1 MYRTI
6 VCTSVTII
14 VSFKR
19 KVVFFMPTTEN
30 DIVAERQIWIFN
42 IKYLIFK
49 AFVGEILRDFK
60 EVQTNKSENYAST
73 WAKNK

>member
-14 VSFKR
+14 VSFKK
-19 KVVFFMPTTEN
+19 KVGFFMPTTEN
-30 DIVAERQIWIFN
+30 EIVAERQIWIFN
-42 IKYLIFK
+42 IKCLIFK

-60 EVQTNKSENYAST
+60 EVQTNQSENYAST

>member
-14 VSFKR
+14 VSLGK
-19 KVVFFMPTTEN
+19 KCFFFIPTTEKE
-30 DIVAERQIWIFN
+30 IVAERQIWIFN

-49 AFVGEILRDFK
+49 AFFGEILRDFK
-60 EVQTNKSENYAST
+60 EVQTNQSEKYAST